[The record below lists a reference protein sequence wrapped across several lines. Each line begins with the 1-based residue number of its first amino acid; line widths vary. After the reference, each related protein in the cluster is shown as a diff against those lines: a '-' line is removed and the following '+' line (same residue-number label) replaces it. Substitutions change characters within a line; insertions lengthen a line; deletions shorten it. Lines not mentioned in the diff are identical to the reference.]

1 MNQLDQSRHIADGD
15 MRQDLVRMWRS
26 VCKRPCFGLLRMGG
40 QQRGDILLG
49 AGHDAIDE
57 IHGRKR
63 ALEPLGW
70 CERLHLQAQLY
81 VLQHCKPGKERK
93 GLEHDG
99 DMRIGSMLRYP
110 LEEHLPTRWR

>member
-57 IHGRKR
+57 IHQICMRLALDR
-63 ALEPLGW
+63 AL
-70 CERLHLQAQLY
+70 
-81 VLQHCKPGKERK
+81 RK
-93 GLEHDG
+93 GQTRQLDADAPRVGSHHQNTICHTHRFIDV
-99 DMRIGSMLRYP
+99 MR
-110 LEEHLPTRWR
+110 HH